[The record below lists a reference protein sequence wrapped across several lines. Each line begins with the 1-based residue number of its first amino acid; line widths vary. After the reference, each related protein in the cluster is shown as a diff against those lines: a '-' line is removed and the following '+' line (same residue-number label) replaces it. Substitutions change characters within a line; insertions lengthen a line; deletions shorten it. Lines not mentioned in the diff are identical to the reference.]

1 MSDPMK
7 APIMEEFAELTFRVP
22 VSYAEKIRKLI
33 RDVLDLVE
41 RKDGESEEDQFYT
54 VEEVFPEGIKAP
66 EVLRGARYREG
77 LTQKQLAAEVG
88 VKVSHISEMERGKRP
103 IGKEMARRLAK
114 ALHADYRVF
123 L

>member
-1 MSDPMK
+1 MSEPMK
-7 APIMEEFAELTFRVP
+7 APIMKEFAELTFRVP
-22 VSYAEKIRKLI
+22 AAYADKIRRLVSG
-33 RDVLDLVE
+33 VLSLLEGQEAKAD
-41 RKDGESEEDQFYT
+41 EDQFYT
-54 VEEVFPEGIKAP
+54 VEEVFAEGISSS

-77 LTQKQLAAEVG
+77 LTQKQLAAKVG

-114 ALHADYRVF
+114 ALNADYRVF

>member
-1 MSDPMK
+1 MSEPMK
-7 APIMEEFAELTFRVP
+7 APITREYAELTFRVP
-22 VSYAEKIRKLI
+22 AACADKIRQL
-33 RDVLDLVE
+33 VNGFLDLLE
-41 RKDGESEEDQFYT
+41 RRDGGTEEDQFYT
-54 VEEVFPEGIKAP
+54 VAEVFPEGIRAS

-77 LTQKQLAAEVG
+77 LTQQQLAAQVG

-114 ALHADYRVF
+114 ALNADYRVF